1 LDLTPITIE
10 IGPQRTPYL
19 LHRRLLIR
27 HSKYFKAAL
36 EGSFNEV
43 TTNEVNIGD
52 DISDDVFRAFVP
64 WIYKGEVVNEALRR

>member
-1 LDLTPITIE
+1 
-10 IGPQRTPYL
+10 
-19 LHRRLLIR
+19 LIR